1 MNEFDS
7 LGTRQQ
13 PHEEEP
19 KAFDWQGRPLF
30 AGEIVYSIKNEYV
43 REDDLQAFVENS
55 LGKPV
60 MI

>member
-7 LGTRQQ
+7 LGARQQ

-30 AGEIVYSIKNEYV
+30 AK
-43 REDDLQAFVENS
+43 
-55 LGKPV
+55 K
-60 MI
+60 